1 MIKWLFIL
9 IIICN
14 SCNTGSASI
23 ISLKKMQQVLWD
35 VMRADALAH
44 QLSLKDSTIK
54 LSAESKRLCAQV
66 FLIHNITEEQFKKS
80 YLYYTGHPDEMKIIT
95 DSISIQQA
103 RRVVSA
109 FTPKRNLT
117 VDSSNNATKLK

>member
-23 ISLKKMQQVLWD
+23 ISLNKMQQVLWD
-35 VMRADALAH
+35 VMRADALAQ
-44 QLSLKDSTIK
+44 QLSIKDSTIK
-54 LSAESKRLCAQV
+54 LSAESKRLCSQV